1 VNRTNVGYVMGGVG
15 MGRRAES
22 GHQALSAGD
31 EEAVRA
37 LYAEHGA
44 ALRAFALRSLGDRG
58 KAEDVVQEAL
68 LRAWRGLDHLD
79 PSAGSLRP
87 WLFTVVRN
95 LVVDEQ
101 RRAAARPRLA
111 PTDGVV
117 DPTTPDGVDRV
128 LEAWQVADAL
138 RQLRPEHREV
148 IIETY
153 YRGGS
158 VRETAARTGV
168 PEGTVKSRLFYGLRA
183 LRLALEEM
191 GVVGR

>member
-1 VNRTNVGYVMGGVG
+1 
-15 MGRRAES
+15 MGRRQQT
-22 GHQALSAGD
+22 GVQPGQPLGRPALPAD
-31 EEAVRA
+31 EEAAIRA

-44 ALRAFALRSLGDRG
+44 ALRSYAQRSLGDRG
-58 KAEDVVQEAL
+58 KAEDVVQEAI

-101 RRAAARPRLA
+101 RRAAARPRLSPA
-111 PTDGVV
+111 DGL
-117 DPTTPDGVDRV
+117 DEPATPDGVDRV

-138 RQLRPEHREV
+138 QQLRPEHREV
-148 IIETY
+148 IVETY

-158 VRETAARTGV
+158 VRETANRIGV